1 MVDQKRCDERHGWV
15 KWLFRLLF
23 GLVGVGAAAL
33 FTVGGWS
40 IHAGYA
46 AQKKAMAV
54 ENKLVTHEAV
64 QIKTEQHRDETLDRI
79 ETMVKDLHAR
89 EPP

>member
-1 MVDQKRCDERHGWV
+1 MVSEKQCDERHG
-15 KWLFRLLF
+15 RLSRRF
-23 GLVGVGAAAL
+23 KAIYGAITIAIIAI
-33 FTVGGWS
+33 GWAVT
-40 IHAGYA
+40 AGHL
-46 AQKKAMAV
+46 AQKKATAV

-64 QIKTEQHRDETLDRI
+64 QVKTEQHRDETLDRI